1 MGERGRAGGMDDR
14 GSTAG
19 AAALFAGDGE
29 MRARCREMEW
39 AATPLG
45 PADAW
50 PQSLRTAV
58 GIVLASAFPH
68 IVLWGPE
75 LIQVYNDGYIPF
87 LGTKH
92 PWGLGIPTRQC
103 WPEAWTFNEP
113 VYARVLAGE
122 TVSFQDQL
130 YRLRRRGPGMP
141 ADDVYITLCYSPV
154 PDESGGVGGVIITLF
169 ETTSQVEMRR
179 YQLELAESEARKRVA
194 VDAAEMGTWE
204 WDRTTDQATFDA
216 RVREI
221 FGFDGDAPVD
231 RMEILASRIHPDDA
245 GHVAAGLDGAADPGG
260 EGRYHAEYRVVR
272 PDGTERWA
280 AASGRMLFQD
290 AAGERRPLRLIGTVQ
305 DITARKEA
313 EAELRRATRS
323 AEAHARALEAANDA
337 LRRTNDALEQA
348 RRTLEGQN
356 EQLADQQ
363 MELEE
368 ANTELQENAAE
379 LEAQTEAL
387 DEAVNALRASEMR
400 FRDVL
405 EQAPLAVAVMEGPEH
420 VYTLVSPRY
429 AESPGG
435 GRPLLGRSFRQAFP
449 EIEDQGYAEV
459 LDRVYETGEP
469 FFAAERLVWLDRDG
483 DGLVEEYFFDVG
495 YQPLRDGMGA
505 VYAIASV
512 ASNVTEKVRAR
523 REVES
528 ARQAAEQARR
538 HLTRTFEQAPVGIAV
553 LEGPEHVFTL
563 ANPPYR
569 AVAGGRDVLG
579 LTVRQAFPDLD
590 GQGIFEILDGVYHT
604 GETFVA
610 AELRLSLRAR
620 PGAEIQERD
629 LTFTYTPLRDE
640 AGTVYGIAAVVIDVT
655 DQVRGRQLAEEA
667 NRAKA
672 EFLANMSHE
681 LRTPLNAIAGY
692 ADLLLLGVRGE
703 LSEAAQADV
712 ERMRRSGQYLL
723 SLINDILNF
732 ARIEAGELQYQLESV
747 PVAGLLAD
755 LEALVTPQVAQRGLA
770 YVSADGPEAHA
781 WADAEKA
788 RQIVLN
794 LVTNAIKFTEPGG
807 TITVSCEAGA
817 DGVLIRVRDTGRGIP
832 PEQIGLIF
840 DPFVQVDRHLTAESQ
855 QGVGLG
861 LAISRDLAR
870 GMGGDLAA
878 ESTPGQGSTFTLRLP
893 AAPPV

>member
-1 MGERGRAGGMDDR
+1 MDDT
-14 GSTAG
+14 GSTG
-19 AAALFAGDGE
+19 AAAPLFAGEGE

-45 PADAW
+45 PTDAW

-87 LGTKH
+87 LGAKH

-103 WPEAWTFNEP
+103 WPEAWEFNEP
-113 VYARVLAGE
+113 VYERVFRGE

-179 YQLELAESEARKRVA
+179 YQVELAESETRNRVA

-204 WDRTTDQATFDA
+204 WHLDTDQATFDP

-221 FGFDGDAPVD
+221 FGFADDTPVD
-231 RMEILASRIHPDDA
+231 RMEILASRVHPEDA
-245 GHVAAGLDGAADPGG
+245 PRVAAALSGAADPRG
-260 EGRYHAEYRVVR
+260 EGRYHAEYRVIR

-280 AASGRMLFQD
+280 AASGRMLFQGAPRD
-290 AAGERRPLRLIGTVQ
+290 RRPLRLIGTVQ
-305 DITARKEA
+305 DVTARKEA

-323 AEAHARALEAANDA
+323 AEAHARALEEANDE
-337 LRRTNDALEQA
+337 LRHTNDALEEA
-348 RRTLEGQN
+348 RRTLEAQN
-356 EQLADQQ
+356 EQMADQQ
-363 MELEE
+363 MELE
-368 ANTELQENAAE
+368 AVNTELQENAAE

-387 DEAVNALRASEMR
+387 DEAVVALRASETR

-420 VYTLVSPRY
+420 VYTLISPRY
-429 AESPGG
+429 ADSPGG

-449 EIEDQGYAEV
+449 EIADQGYPEV

-469 FFAAERLVWLDRDG
+469 FFAAERRVWLDRDG

-495 YQPLRDGMGA
+495 YQPLRDAGGA

-512 ASNVTEKVRAR
+512 ASDVTEKVRAR

-528 ARQAAEQARR
+528 ARQGAEQARR

-563 ANPPYR
+563 ANPSYR
-569 AVAGGRDVLG
+569 TVAGGRDVLG

-590 GQGIFEILDGVYHT
+590 GQGIFEILDGVYRT

-610 AELRLSLRAR
+610 AELRLSLRAG
-620 PGAEIQERD
+620 PDADVQERD

-692 ADLLLLGVRGE
+692 ADLLLLGVRGT
-703 LSEAAQADV
+703 LSEAAQGDL
-712 ERMRRSGQYLL
+712 ERIRRSGQHLL

-770 YVSADGPEAHA
+770 YVSADGPEAYV

-807 TITVSCEAGA
+807 TITVRYEAGA
-817 DGVLIRVRDTGRGIP
+817 DDVRIRVRDTGRGIP
-832 PEQIGLIF
+832 PEQIGRIF

-878 ESTPGQGSTFTLRLP
+878 ESVPGQGSTFTLRLP